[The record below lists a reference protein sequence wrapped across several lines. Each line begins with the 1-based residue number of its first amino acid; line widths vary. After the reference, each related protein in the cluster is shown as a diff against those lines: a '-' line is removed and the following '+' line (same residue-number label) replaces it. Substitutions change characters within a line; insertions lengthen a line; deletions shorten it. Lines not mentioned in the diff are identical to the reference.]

1 MGDIS
6 TVDLISLADNISATM
21 VFLLIGAIVFRAAQ
35 RIAPWLAEREEKQQ
49 TRLDSLLREQR
60 ENHKLQIR
68 DLLEQS
74 DRHIEKLLQESRQD
88 RDLFKASVRTIDTR
102 LSKIEREIGIV
113 ADRVAPGLSR
123 ESDR

>member
-1 MGDIS
+1 MGEMS

-49 TRLDSLLREQR
+49 ARLDTLLREQR

-74 DRHIEKLLQESRQD
+74 DRHVEKLLQDSRQD
-88 RDLFKASVRTIDTR
+88 RELFKASVRTIDNR

-113 ADRVAPGLSR
+113 ADRVAPGLGR

>member
-1 MGDIS
+1 MGEMS

-49 TRLDSLLREQR
+49 ARLDSLLREQR

-88 RDLFKASVRTIDTR
+88 RDLFKASVRTIDSR

-113 ADRVAPGLSR
+113 ADRVAPGLGR